1 MQPLPCSCSSGASVT
16 IELIANTCTAVT
28 CLERH
33 LTTWHLWCRDDPT
46 IFGYNLMNEPRSQAE
61 LYIVV
66 RQTTDGSKI
75 YNISYNPADDLQS
88 WIEDMAAYVKSLD
101 PIHLLSTGQ
110 LSSMSEEEC
119 HKSKQ
124 ACCQSL
130 PLLLSVLQ
138 AVPPTDRRRVM
149 SGRTRHFSVKMSVC
163 QAKQGRLLFKRWKP
177 LGTT

>member
-1 MQPLPCSCSSGASVT
+1 M
-16 IELIANTCTAVT
+16 TCP
-28 CLERH
+28 ERH
-33 LTTWHLWCRDDPT
+33 LRTWHLWCRDDPT

-110 LSSMSEEEC
+110 LSSMSEDEC
-119 HKSKQ
+119 HESRQ
-124 ACCQSL
+124 ACCQR
-130 PLLLSVLQ
+130 LLLQLSVLK
-138 AVPPTDRRRVM
+138 ATLPRDRRRAM
-149 SGRTRHFSVKMSVC
+149 SGR
-163 QAKQGRLLFKRWKP
+163 
-177 LGTT
+177 

>member
-1 MQPLPCSCSSGASVT
+1 MQPLSCSCSSGASVM

-33 LTTWHLWCRDDPT
+33 VTTWHLWCRDDPT

-110 LSSMSEEEC
+110 LSFMSEEEC

-130 PLLLSVLQ
+130 PLQLSVLQ

-149 SGRTRHFSVKMSVC
+149 SGGTRHF
-163 QAKQGRLLFKRWKP
+163 L
-177 LGTT
+177 

>member
-1 MQPLPCSCSSGASVT
+1 MEPLPCSCCSSSPSIT
-16 IELIANTCTAVT
+16 IELITHTCTAVT
-28 CLERH
+28 CPERH
-33 LTTWHLWCRDDPT
+33 LRTWHLWCRDDPT

-110 LSSMSEEEC
+110 LSSMSEDEC
-119 HKSKQ
+119 HTSSKHAAVAFSAEGNAPYRPPQSHAWKVKTLFCQKSARLRK
-124 ACCQSL
+124 ACSYAGNL
-130 PLLLSVLQ
+130 
-138 AVPPTDRRRVM
+138 
-149 SGRTRHFSVKMSVC
+149 
-163 QAKQGRLLFKRWKP
+163 
-177 LGTT
+177 